1 MTTLLTALLLT
12 LAPQDSVHVRVLA
25 MTDFHGA
32 LESRTYPTTGE
43 RLLGGVA
50 VLKAA
55 MDSAEAQCGCPTLR
69 IDAGDQMQGTL
80 ISNLFFGSSTV
91 AALNL
96 LGLDAAAIGNH
107 ELDWSVDTL
116 RQRISEAQYPW
127 LAANVFDSV
136 TGRRPDWARP
146 YHITEFSG
154 LRVAFI
160 GFMTSTAKGIIYAPR
175 VAGLTFGSGKAA
187 IDDVLE
193 AVRAERPD
201 LTILTAHAGLRCDA
215 DTCNGEI
222 VSLARGLDPGDV
234 DLIVAGH
241 PHNIATTEVNGIP
254 IIQAGANG
262 TALGV
267 ADLFRAGGEN
277 WRAELN
283 VRRVYADEVTPDASM
298 LEMLSSYQ
306 RATDSLSNRTVATL
320 RDAPVRQDGENQLG
334 NIIADALRDAAQAD
348 VALIGNGGIRS
359 TLRAGPVTYG
369 MLYSVMPFDNQLMR
383 LTIPGRDMRRVL
395 EHAVGRVHVS
405 GVRITYDPGG
415 REGSRIVDARFA
427 DGGPLADGRTYTL
440 AVDQYVAEGGDGF
453 TMLRDMSQE
462 DVGMKSLDA
471 LIAHL
476 RHAPQPFAIPRGRR
490 IVRVNQDNIEPRGG
504 TQ

>member
-12 LAPQDSVHVRVLA
+12 LPPQDSVPIRVLA

-32 LESRTYPTTGE
+32 LESRTYPATGE
-43 RLLGGVA
+43 RLLGGAA

-80 ISNLFFGSSTV
+80 TSNFFFGASTV
-91 AALNL
+91 EALNL

-136 TGRRPDWARP
+136 TGQRPEWAVP
-146 YHITEFSG
+146 YHIKKFSG

-160 GFMTSTAKGIIYAPR
+160 GFVTSSTKRIVRAPR
-175 VAGLTFGSGKAA
+175 VAGLTFGRGRAA
-187 IDDVLE
+187 IDDVLD
-193 AVRAERPD
+193 AVRAESPD

-215 DTCNGEI
+215 DTCSGEI
-222 VSLARGLDPGDV
+222 VSLARELDPGDV

-241 PHNIATTEVNGIP
+241 VHTMATTEVNGIP
-254 IIQAGANG
+254 IMEAGANG
-262 TALGV
+262 AALGV
-267 ADLFRAGGEN
+267 ADLFRTDGGD
-277 WRAELN
+277 WRVELN

-298 LEMLSSYQ
+298 LEMLAPYK
-306 RATDSLSNRTVATL
+306 RVTDSLTNRTVATL
-320 RDAPVRQDGENQLG
+320 KNAPVRQDGENELG

-348 VALIGNGGIRS
+348 IAFMGNGGIRS
-359 TLRAGPVTYG
+359 TLPAGPVTYG
-369 MLYSVMPFDNQLMR
+369 MLYTVMPFGNQLMR
-383 LTIPGRDMRRVL
+383 LTISGTDLRRLLEQVLGRL
-395 EHAVGRVHVS
+395 HVS
-405 GVRITYDPGG
+405 GMRITYDPDGD
-415 REGSRIVDARFA
+415 RGSRIIEALLD
-427 DGGPLADGRTYTL
+427 DGRPLADDRTYTL
-440 AVDQYVAEGGDGF
+440 AVDEFLAEGGSGF
-453 TMLRDMSQE
+453 TILRDLPRE
-462 DVGMKSLDA
+462 YVGTKALDA

-476 RHAPQPFAIPRGRR
+476 QGAPQPFTIPRDRR
-490 IVRVNQDNIEPRGG
+490 IVTVQR
-504 TQ
+504 

>member
-1 MTTLLTALLLT
+1 MIANLLAAMLLT
-12 LAPQDSVHVRVLA
+12 LATQDSIHVRVLA

-32 LESRTYPTTGE
+32 LESRTYPWTEG
-43 RLLGGVA
+43 RLVGGAA

-55 MDSAEAQCGCPTLR
+55 MDSAEAHCGCPTLR

-80 ISNLFFGSSTV
+80 TSNLFYGASTV

-136 TGRRPDWARP
+136 TGRRPEWAIP

-160 GFMTSTAKGIIYAPR
+160 GFVTSTVKQISSPPN
-175 VAGLTFGSGKAA
+175 VAGLAFGRGKAA

-201 LTILTAHAGLRCDA
+201 LTILIAHAGLRCSA
-215 DTCNGEI
+215 DRCSGEI
-222 VSLARGLDPGDV
+222 VSLAHELDPDDV

-241 PHNIATTEVNGIP
+241 AHTIATTEVNGIP

-267 ADLFRAGGEN
+267 VDLVRAGGGD
-277 WRAELN
+277 WQVRLN
-283 VRRVYADEVTPDASM
+283 VRSVYADEVTPDASM
-298 LEMLSSYQ
+298 LEMLSKYKSV
-306 RATDSLSNRTVATL
+306 TDSLANRTVATL
-320 RDAPVRQDGENQLG
+320 NRAPFTRDGENQLG
-334 NIIADALRDAAQAD
+334 NIIADAQRHAAQAD
-348 VALIGNGGIRS
+348 VAIMNNGGIRS
-359 TLRAGPVTYG
+359 VVPAGPVTYG
-369 MLYSVMPFDNQLMR
+369 MLYAVQPFENQIVR
-383 LTIPGRDMRRVL
+383 LTISGRKLRLLL
-395 EHAVGRVHVS
+395 EQTLGTIHVS
-405 GVRITYDPGG
+405 GMHITYDPRG
-415 REGSRIVDARFA
+415 RRGSRIADALLA
-427 DGGPLADGRTYTL
+427 NGEPLADAGTYTL
-440 AVDQYVAEGGDGF
+440 AVSDFMAEGGGGF
-453 TMLRDMSQE
+453 TMLRDLPRE
-462 DVGMKSLDA
+462 DTGVQDLDA
-471 LIAHL
+471 LITYL
-476 RHAPQPFAIPRGRR
+476 QGAPQPFAIPPDRR
-490 IVRVNQDNIEPRGG
+490 IVPVNR
-504 TQ
+504 

>member
-1 MTTLLTALLLT
+1 MTATLLAAMLLT
-12 LAPQDSVHVRVLA
+12 LAPQDSIHVRVLA

-32 LESRTYPTTGE
+32 LESRTYPWTEG
-43 RLLGGVA
+43 RLVGGAA

-80 ISNLFFGSSTV
+80 TSNLFYGASTV

-136 TGRRPDWARP
+136 TGRRPEWARP

-160 GFMTSTAKGIIYAPR
+160 GYMTSTAKQIIYAPR
-175 VAGLTFGSGKAA
+175 VAGLAFGRGKTA

-193 AVRAERPD
+193 AVRAKGPD
-201 LTILTAHAGLRCDA
+201 LTILMAHAGLRCNA
-215 DTCNGEI
+215 DTCSGEI
-222 VSLARGLDPGDV
+222 VSLARELDPGDV

-241 PHNIATTEVNGIP
+241 PHTIATTEVNGIP

-262 TALGV
+262 VALGI
-267 ADLFRAGGEN
+267 ADLVRTDGAN

-283 VRRVYADEVTPDASM
+283 VRRVYADEVTPDASV
-298 LEMLSSYQ
+298 LEMLSKYEG
-306 RATDSLSNRTVATL
+306 AVDSLANRTVATL
-320 RDAPVRQDGENQLG
+320 NRAPVTRDGENQLG
-334 NIIADALRDAAQAD
+334 NIIADAQRHAAQAD
-348 VALIGNGGIRS
+348 VAIMNNGGIRS
-359 TLRAGPVTYG
+359 VVPAGPVTYG
-369 MLYSVMPFDNQLMR
+369 MLYAVQPFENQIVR
-383 LTIPGRDMRRVL
+383 LTISGRNLRLLL
-395 EHAVGRVHVS
+395 EQTLGTIHVS
-405 GVRITYDPGG
+405 GMHITYDPRG
-415 REGSRIVDARFA
+415 RRGSRIADALLADGEPIA
-427 DGGPLADGRTYTL
+427 DGGTYTL
-440 AVDQYVAEGGDGF
+440 AVSDFMAEGGGGF
-453 TMLRDMSQE
+453 TMLRDLPREGTGVQ
-462 DVGMKSLDA
+462 DLDA
-471 LIAHL
+471 LITYL
-476 RHAPQPFAIPRGRR
+476 QGAPQPFAIPLDRR
-490 IVRVNQDNIEPRGG
+490 IVPLNR
-504 TQ
+504 